1 MCGLCGELSFDGRA
15 EVGAIAAMTDR
26 QSNRGPDAAG
36 IFLPDGMGLE
46 LTPKGHS
53 KLWQLAL
60 LEYWLQT
67 HGI

>member
-36 IFLPDGMGLE
+36 IFLQDGMGNGTDAEGPL
-46 LTPKGHS
+46 
-53 KLWQLAL
+53 QALAI
-60 LEYWLQT
+60 
-67 HGI
+67 GPA